1 MSVREENDMED
12 FKTMDREVL
21 EVIREKYDDVFPA
34 EKKAVDFVLANPT
47 KAVGFNVSEL
57 ARASGVSDATI
68 VRMCHHLGYSG
79 YYQFR
84 LALSRD
90 IGKKQ
95 YSGTSEIHP
104 NEAIRQVFDGYA
116 ASVSA
121 ILRDLDTENLQEC
134 ITLIKNA
141 GTVHLIAVGNTTNIT
156 EYMGFR
162 LERLG
167 IRSKYSAL
175 PEYFMNHINL
185 ADRNDIVLAISKSG
199 SSRRVLDGLR
209 LAKEKELPTIL
220 ITSHENSEA
229 SSLADHVLNSR
240 GTEEHENYYKG
251 YSYLNEI
258 ILVETI
264 LNFVVNEELIEKKR
278 AGRPELILAGTKS

>member
-1 MSVREENDMED
+1 MED

-21 EVIREKYDDVFPA
+21 EVIREKYEDIVPA
-34 EKKAVDFVLANPT
+34 EKKAVDFVLGNPT
-47 KAVGFNVSEL
+47 EAVGFNVSEL

-95 YSGTSEIHP
+95 YGGSLELHP

-134 ITLIKNA
+134 ISLIKNA
-141 GTVHLIAVGNTTNIT
+141 DTVHLIAVGNTTNIT

-167 IRSKYSAL
+167 IRSTYSSL

-185 ADRNDIVLAISKSG
+185 ADRNDIVLAVSKSG
-199 SSRRVLDGLR
+199 SSKRVLDGMK
-209 LAKEKELPTIL
+209 LAKEKELPIIL

-229 SSLADHVLNSR
+229 TSLADHVLNSR

-278 AGRPELILAGTKS
+278 AGRPELILAGNKG

>member
-1 MSVREENDMED
+1 MED

-21 EVIREKYDDVFPA
+21 EVIREKYDDIFPA
-34 EKKAVDFVLANPT
+34 EKKAVDFVLGNPT
-47 KAVGFNVSEL
+47 EAVGFNVSEL

-95 YSGTSEIHP
+95 YGGSLEVHP
-104 NEAIRQVFDGYA
+104 NEAIRQVFDDYA

-121 ILRDLDTENLQEC
+121 ILRDLDIENLQEC
-134 ITLIKNA
+134 ISLIKNA
-141 GTVHLIAVGNTTNIT
+141 DTVHLIAVGNTTNIT

-167 IRSKYSAL
+167 IRSTYAAL

-185 ADRNDIVLAISKSG
+185 ADRNDIVLAVSKSG
-199 SSRRVLDGLR
+199 SSRRVLDGMK
-209 LAKEKELPTIL
+209 LAKEKELPIIL

-229 SSLADHVLNSR
+229 ASLADHVLNSR

-278 AGRPELILAGTKS
+278 AGRPELILAGNKG

>member
-1 MSVREENDMED
+1 MED

-21 EVIREKYDDVFPA
+21 EVIREKYEDIFPA
-34 EKKAVDFVLANPT
+34 EKKAVDFVLGNPT
-47 KAVGFNVSEL
+47 EAVGFNVSEL

-95 YSGTSEIHP
+95 YGGSLELHP

-134 ITLIKNA
+134 ISLIKNA
-141 GTVHLIAVGNTTNIT
+141 DTVHLIAVGNTTNIT

-167 IRSKYSAL
+167 IRSTYSSL

-185 ADRNDIVLAISKSG
+185 ADRNDIVLAVSKSG
-199 SSRRVLDGLR
+199 SSKRVLDGMK
-209 LAKEKELPTIL
+209 LAKEKELPIIL

-229 SSLADHVLNSR
+229 TSLADHVLNSR

-278 AGRPELILAGTKS
+278 AGRPELILAGNKG